1 MKDKKKNPSGS
12 DPETELLTE
21 LLADSEDIF
30 RTIIQASPDGIVIS
44 DLQGRIIFAT
54 TNDFELLGISDKS
67 EITGTNVL
75 DWIDPEDHEK
85 AVRNIQGVFQG
96 VKSQQNQYRLLKK
109 NGERFYGAINA
120 APLFHKTGKPLGMI
134 SIVRDITE
142 IKKTEEDLRQK
153 EYRYRLLFESA
164 HDSIFLMDQEVFVE
178 CNPKTLETFG
188 CTREDII
195 GKSPM
200 VFSPAIQPDGSE
212 SGQKAME
219 KIRNA
224 LKGENQTFE
233 WRHIT
238 LNGSE
243 FDAEVSLNRLELNGK
258 IYLQA
263 MVRNISKRK
272 KADNQLRKF
281 SECLLS
287 FGEDPQQNIKLLT
300 GLCGEILNASFTVY
314 HRLSEG
320 KLSTLSTWNIAEE
333 DIPRTNFRNDICC
346 DVITQKEKDVFLLN
360 DLPSTKYYQS
370 DPNVKKFGLR
380 TFLGKLVWFSGE
392 PVGIICAGFRYDYTP
407 DTADQYLVSLIAS
420 AIGVE
425 EERWSARRKLLSNT
439 EDLKETNLAKDKFF
453 SIIAH
458 DLKGPFNAIL
468 GFSEILTSEWD
479 DFSEEE
485 RLHFIRNINS
495 SAKNTYQLLENL
507 LEWSVSQTGRMKF
520 NPAPLDLSM
529 IANEM
534 VILFKEQAERKQIK
548 LFTAINFGT
557 VVYADENMLRT
568 IFRNLVSN
576 AIKFSSPG
584 GDISIL
590 SKDLPLVSNLPKQV
604 EVCISDNGIGIPA
617 EVIPR
622 LFRID
627 EQVRT
632 RGTNQEKGTG
642 LGLVLCR
649 ELVEKNKGKIYV
661 ESETGKG
668 SRFYFSLPAFLD
680 L

>member
-1 MKDKKKNPSGS
+1 MKDKKKNPSRN
-12 DPETELLTE
+12 DLETELLTE
-21 LLADSEDIF
+21 LLAGSEDIF

-85 AVRNIQGVFQG
+85 AITNIQGVFQG
-96 VKSQQNQYRLLKK
+96 VKSRQNQYRLLKK

-120 APLFHKTGKPLGMI
+120 APLFHKTGKHLGMI

-142 IKKTEEDLRQK
+142 IKKIEEDLRQK

-164 HDSIFLMDQEVFVE
+164 HDSIFLMDEEVFVE

-200 VFSPAIQPDGSE
+200 VFSPAVQPDGLD

-233 WRHIT
+233 WRHIK

-258 IYLQA
+258 NYLQA

-287 FGEDPQQNIKLLT
+287 FGEDPQLNIKLLT
-300 GLCGEILNASFTVY
+300 GLCGEILNATFTAY

-320 KLSTLSTWNIAEE
+320 KLSILSTWNIAEE
-333 DIPRTNFRNDICC
+333 DIPRTNFRDDICC

-360 DLPSTKYYQS
+360 DLPSTRYYQS
-370 DPNVKKFGLR
+370 DPNLKKYGLR

-392 PVGIICAGFRYDYTP
+392 PVGVICAAFRHDYTP

-468 GFSEILTSEWD
+468 GFSEILTSEWN

-495 SAKNTYQLLENL
+495 SAKNTFQLLENL

-576 AIKFSSPG
+576 AIKFTSPG
-584 GDISIL
+584 GHISIL
-590 SKDLPLVSNLPKQV
+590 AKDLPVVSNHPKQI

-617 EVIPR
+617 EVVPR

-632 RGTNQEKGTG
+632 KGTHQEKGTG

-649 ELVEKNKGKIYV
+649 ELVEKNKGEIYV
-661 ESETGKG
+661 ESEIGKG